1 MRKMSYN
8 IRSEGNIKK
17 INKTKYFVS
26 CDLTVAQFNL
36 MLKKRHKFDN
46 ENDLYQCIQIL
57 NTKLY
62 EVYQSTKDPE
72 EDEFL
77 QKYILY
83 SQKTVWGM
91 VRMFIDQFNI
101 IHIHNSH

>member
-46 ENDLYQCIQIL
+46 ENDLY
-57 NTKLY
+57 
-62 EVYQSTKDPE
+62 
-72 EDEFL
+72 
-77 QKYILY
+77 
-83 SQKTVWGM
+83 
-91 VRMFIDQFNI
+91 
-101 IHIHNSH
+101 